1 MPMHPR
7 WQWCLLGL
15 LLVAEFLLFDVMTS
29 RHHAWVYP
37 RWNDQ
42 IQYLTEAYTS
52 YEQARQHGLWAGLRE
67 AILNPAAQGTMHDI
81 AAVLVF
87 SVAGPSRS
95 AALSL
100 NMLAFLAWQC
110 ATFVAW
116 RHVSGRWTVAWCGAG
131 LLLCLHVLVDV
142 SQGSPVD
149 FRLDWLACCAVGLV
163 ACAGLLTDGLRH
175 TGWTV
180 AWGAA
185 VGLAILTRF
194 MTAAYFGAMFVILV
208 AALLS
213 GLLSAAQRRQNMGRL
228 GRLLLAGAV
237 ASFVCLP
244 LLWRNREWVLNY
256 YWIGH
261 LTGPESAIRSPEF
274 GLGRSLS
281 FVLHDALWQMHLGP
295 WFVWTAAGALAVLG
309 AGALWR
315 RCTTSGER
323 KPPPAL
329 GPTLWLGALLFLIP
343 VTVLTLHG
351 QKSLHVESVLI
362 PGILTLLLSALTAL
376 DHRLAGVPSPWHRLP
391 ALVAIAVVLVGGIH
405 FATQLMRNPH
415 SPEFVASARKVNE
428 IADYLHATSRAAGF
442 TTPRVGVDQI
452 TDCLDGQI
460 MRVICYERQR
470 DWMPFMMTLPTGI
483 AEDREEQIWE
493 RLSQSDFMLLT
504 DEPGVQGFWPFDH
517 QMRRLYPSLKAW
529 CDSHLRPVEKFQ
541 LFGRAMTLYQRR
553 DLPFRSVQH

>member
-7 WQWCLLGL
+7 WHWCLLGL

-52 YEQARQHGLWAGLRE
+52 HEQARQHGLWAGVRE
-67 AILNPAAQGTMHDI
+67 AALNPAAQGTMHDI

-87 SVAGPSRS
+87 AVAGPSRS

-100 NMLAFLAWQC
+100 NILAFLAWQF

-116 RHVSGRWTVAWCGAG
+116 RQVSGRWAVAWCGAG

-149 FRLDWLACCAVGLV
+149 FRLDWLACCAMGLV
-163 ACAGLLTDGLRH
+163 ASAGLLTNGLRH

-180 AWGAA
+180 AWGTV
-185 VGLAILTRF
+185 VGLTILTRF
-194 MTAAYFGAMFVILV
+194 MTAAYFGAMFVLLLM
-208 AALLS
+208 ALLF
-213 GLLSAAQRRQNMGRL
+213 GLLGASHRRQNMGRL
-228 GRLLLAGAV
+228 WRLLLAGMV
-237 ASFVCLP
+237 ASAVSLP

-274 GLGRSLS
+274 GLGRSLT

-295 WFVWTAAGALAVLG
+295 WFGWTAVGAL
-309 AGALWR
+309 
-315 RCTTSGER
+315 T
-323 KPPPAL
+323 AL
-329 GPTLWLGALLFLIP
+329 GVGVISHRRTMPGEQKPLPMLGPALWLGALLFLIP
-343 VTVLTLHG
+343 MVVLTLHG
-351 QKSLHVESVLI
+351 QKSLHVESILI
-362 PGILTLLLSALTAL
+362 PGILTLLFPALTTL
-376 DHRLAGVPSPWHRLP
+376 NYRLAGAPSPWQRLP
-391 ALVAIAVVLVGGIH
+391 VLVAIAVVLAGIAH
-405 FATQLMRNPH
+405 FATRLARNPH
-415 SPEFVASARKVNE
+415 TPDFVASARKVNE
-428 IADYLHATSRAAGF
+428 IADYLHATSRSAGLMA
-442 TTPRVGVDQI
+442 PRVGVDQI

-460 MRVICYERQR
+460 MRVICYERQH

-493 RLSQSDFMLLT
+493 RVRQSDFILLT

-517 QMRRLYPSLKAW
+517 QMRRLYPSLKTW

-541 LFGRAMTLYQRR
+541 LFGRAMTLYQRPE
-553 DLPFRSVQH
+553 LPFQPVRR